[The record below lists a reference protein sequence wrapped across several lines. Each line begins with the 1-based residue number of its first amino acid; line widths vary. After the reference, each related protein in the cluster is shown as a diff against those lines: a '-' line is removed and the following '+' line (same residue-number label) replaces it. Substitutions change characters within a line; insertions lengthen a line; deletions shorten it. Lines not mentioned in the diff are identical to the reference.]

1 MVLMLKILNAKTVH
15 DYNAYVGHADQHPL
29 VSVIDY
35 AALPPIRHSR
45 TRFSV
50 YALFLRD
57 DCLEDLT
64 YGCSKYDYREGTLIC
79 VSPGQIGGVEDNGE
93 VFRIEGWALLFSPE
107 LLHGTPLA
115 ARMKEFTFFAYQ
127 VNEALHMTAEE
138 RATLIALMKQIQEEL
153 CRHPDVHQRTILVA
167 YIELILN
174 FCLRFY
180 ERQFA
185 TRKSSN
191 HDVLARFETLLHDY
205 YKEGRHLS
213 GGLPGVGWCAEQ
225 LCMSAN
231 YFGDLVKR
239 ETGQT
244 AGEHIRRMVI
254 DLAKE
259 QLMDGQP
266 VSTVAYDLG
275 FDYPQHMTRLFKKEV
290 GCTPNEYRMQV

>member
-1 MVLMLKILNAKTVH
+1 MPKILNAKTVH

-138 RATLIALMKQIQEEL
+138 RATLIALMKQI
-153 CRHPDVHQRTILVA
+153 HILVA

-191 HDVLARFETLLHDY
+191 HDVLAGINWDRKCINKY
-205 YKEGRHLS
+205 VK
-213 GGLPGVGWCAEQ
+213 GL
-225 LCMSAN
+225 
-231 YFGDLVKR
+231 
-239 ETGQT
+239 
-244 AGEHIRRMVI
+244 
-254 DLAKE
+254 
-259 QLMDGQP
+259 
-266 VSTVAYDLG
+266 
-275 FDYPQHMTRLFKKEV
+275 
-290 GCTPNEYRMQV
+290 

>member
-1 MVLMLKILNAKTVH
+1 MPKILNAKTVH

-138 RATLIALMKQIQEEL
+138 RATLIALMKQIQRE
-153 CRHPDVHQRTILVA
+153 
-167 YIELILN
+167 
-174 FCLRFY
+174 
-180 ERQFA
+180 
-185 TRKSSN
+185 
-191 HDVLARFETLLHDY
+191 
-205 YKEGRHLS
+205 
-213 GGLPGVGWCAEQ
+213 
-225 LCMSAN
+225 
-231 YFGDLVKR
+231 FGIIK
-239 ETGQT
+239 
-244 AGEHIRRMVI
+244 
-254 DLAKE
+254 
-259 QLMDGQP
+259 
-266 VSTVAYDLG
+266 
-275 FDYPQHMTRLFKKEV
+275 F
-290 GCTPNEYRMQV
+290 

>member
-1 MVLMLKILNAKTVH
+1 MPKILNAKTVH

-167 YIELILN
+167 YIELI
-174 FCLRFY
+174 
-180 ERQFA
+180 
-185 TRKSSN
+185 
-191 HDVLARFETLLHDY
+191 
-205 YKEGRHLS
+205 
-213 GGLPGVGWCAEQ
+213 
-225 LCMSAN
+225 
-231 YFGDLVKR
+231 
-239 ETGQT
+239 
-244 AGEHIRRMVI
+244 
-254 DLAKE
+254 
-259 QLMDGQP
+259 
-266 VSTVAYDLG
+266 
-275 FDYPQHMTRLFKKEV
+275 
-290 GCTPNEYRMQV
+290 